1 MADRHYGQVLVL
13 YLSPSVP
20 SDCKL
25 FRVEAHYLFVAELSL
40 CSAMYV
46 YGARSY
52 RHVSFPDDDAEE
64 IVRIN
69 PREKIWMT
77 GYEDYHHAPSRGKYI
92 DTDDVDL
99 YIRFAKSDASKHNYN
114 YPYIDSSDFDLGE
127 DIKGDVIKTQ
137 PVKFKPRWKEDGKRS
152 RCVYCRDIFNHEEN
166 RRGQSQDAP
175 DHVRSCIRRFS
186 CMWCAD
192 SIFIYCPHTT

>member
-1 MADRHYGQVLVL
+1 MEVRGGPAEISAVHHCAAIKAPTATLISVSDPGYKNFPTP
-13 YLSPSVP
+13 PS
-20 SDCKL
+20 L
-25 FRVEAHYLFVAELSL
+25 Q
-40 CSAMYV
+40 
-46 YGARSY
+46 RSY

-69 PREKIWMT
+69 PQEKIWMT
-77 GYEDYHHAPSRGKYI
+77 GYKDYHHAPLRGKYI
-92 DTDDVDL
+92 DADDVDL

-127 DIKGDVIKTQ
+127 DMKGAVIKTQ

-166 RRGQSQDAP
+166 RWGQSQDAP
-175 DHVRSCIRRFS
+175 DHVRSCI
-186 CMWCAD
+186 C
-192 SIFIYCPHTT
+192 